1 MILFGFDS
9 RGCDSIFDT
18 WKSYKGEDCCVKY
31 IEPASLSEALE
42 ILSTDDEA
50 RCLAGGATL
59 VAMLNADLV
68 EPSTLIGLRRIDEL
82 AGITVSGDHIR
93 IGAMATHTQIAADER
108 LRGNAAV
115 VRDAAGQIAHPAVRN
130 MGTIGGAVCHA
141 DPNADFPGALVAA
154 GAVLEAVSQSGT
166 RQIPADEFFLDYLET
181 SLEEGEILSAV
192 TIPMEPAE
200 ATGRHLKFSRTHGD
214 YATISISLVLL
225 MNGDACSHARVAVG
239 SAGPTPI
246 HLDEVDSLLIDSPLT
261 AEVIQQAGRKLMEA
275 ADPLDDVRGS
285 AEYRRMI
292 IPGLLQR
299 AVDEALGHS

>member
-1 MILFGFDS
+1 M
-9 RGCDSIFDT
+9 
-18 WKSYKGEDCCVKY
+18 KY

-42 ILSTDDEA
+42 ILSADDEA

-93 IGAMATHTQIAADER
+93 VGAMTTHTQIAADDR
-108 LRGNAAV
+108 LSGNAAV

-154 GAVLEAVSQSGT
+154 GAVLEAVGPSGA
-166 RQIPADEFFLDYLET
+166 RQIPAGEFFLDYLET
-181 SLEEGEILSAV
+181 SLEEDEILSAV
-192 TIPMEPAE
+192 LVPVEPAD
-200 ATGRHLKFSRTHGD
+200 ARGRHLKFSRTHGD
-214 YATISISLVLL
+214 YATISVSLVLVVD
-225 MNGDACSHARVAVG
+225 GDACSYARVAVG
-239 SAGPTPI
+239 SAGPAPI
-246 HLDEVDSLLIDSPLT
+246 HLDEVDTLLTGSTLT
-261 AEVIQQAGRKLMEA
+261 PEVIRQAGGKLMEA
-275 ADPLDDVRGS
+275 ADPVDDVRGS

-299 AVDEALGHS
+299 AVDEALP

>member
-1 MILFGFDS
+1 M
-9 RGCDSIFDT
+9 
-18 WKSYKGEDCCVKY
+18 KY
-31 IEPASLSEALE
+31 VEPASLSEALE
-42 ILSTDDEA
+42 ILSADDEA

-93 IGAMATHTQIAADER
+93 IGAMTTHTQIAADER

-154 GAVLEAVSQSGT
+154 NAALEAVGPSGT

-181 SLEEGEILSAV
+181 SLEEDEILSAV
-192 TIPMEPAE
+192 LAPVEPAD
-200 ATGRHLKFSRTHGD
+200 ARGRHLKFSRTHGD
-214 YATISISLVLL
+214 YATISVSLALV
-225 MNGDACSHARVAVG
+225 MEGDACSYARVAVG
-239 SAGPTPI
+239 SAGPAPI
-246 HLDEVDSLLIDSPLT
+246 HLDEVDSLLTGSALT
-261 AEVIQQAGRKLMEA
+261 AEAINQAGRKLAEA
-275 ADPLDDVRGS
+275 ADPVDDVRGS

-299 AVDEALGHS
+299 AVDEAREAE

>member
-1 MILFGFDS
+1 M
-9 RGCDSIFDT
+9 
-18 WKSYKGEDCCVKY
+18 KY
-31 IEPASLSEALE
+31 IEPDSLSEALE
-42 ILSTDDEA
+42 ILSADDEA

-82 AGITVSGDHIR
+82 AGITVSGDLVR
-93 IGAMATHTQIAADER
+93 IGAMTTHTQIAADER

-154 GAVLEAVSQSGT
+154 NAVLEAAGQSGT
-166 RQIPADEFFLDYLET
+166 RQVPADEFFLDYLET
-181 SLEEGEILSAV
+181 SLEEDEILSAV
-192 TIPMEPAE
+192 LVPVEPAG
-200 ATGRHLKFSRTHGD
+200 ARGRHLKFSRTHGD
-214 YATISISLVLL
+214 YATISVSLVLVL
-225 MNGDACSHARVAVG
+225 DGDACSYARVAVG
-239 SAGPTPI
+239 SAGPAPI
-246 HLDEVDSLLIDSPLT
+246 HLNEADSLLTGPALT
-261 AEVIQQAGRKLMEA
+261 PEVIRQAGRKLMDA
-275 ADPLDDVRGS
+275 ADPVDDVRGS

-299 AVDEALGHS
+299 AVDEALLDMRQI

>member
-1 MILFGFDS
+1 M
-9 RGCDSIFDT
+9 
-18 WKSYKGEDCCVKY
+18 KY

-42 ILSTDDEA
+42 ILSADDEA

-59 VAMLNADLV
+59 VAMLNANLV

-93 IGAMATHTQIAADER
+93 VGAMTTHTQIAADDR
-108 LRGNAAV
+108 LSGNAAV

-154 GAVLEAVSQSGT
+154 DAVLEAVGSSGA
-166 RQIPADEFFLDYLET
+166 RQIPAGEFFLDYLET
-181 SLEEGEILSAV
+181 SLEEDEILSAV
-192 TIPMEPAE
+192 LVPVEPAD
-200 ATGRHLKFSRTHGD
+200 ARGRHLKFSRTHGD
-214 YATISISLVLL
+214 YATISVSLVLVVD
-225 MNGDACSHARVAVG
+225 GDACSYARVAVG
-239 SAGPTPI
+239 SAGPAPI
-246 HLDEVDSLLIDSPLT
+246 HLDEADSLLTGSALT
-261 AEVIQQAGRKLMEA
+261 PEVIRQAGRKLMEA
-275 ADPLDDVRGS
+275 ADPVDDVRGS

-299 AVDEALGHS
+299 AVDEALP

>member
-1 MILFGFDS
+1 MYERPEYNIRISTRQKLPM
-9 RGCDSIFDT
+9 
-18 WKSYKGEDCCVKY
+18 KY

-42 ILSTDDEA
+42 ILSADDGA

-82 AGITVSGDHIR
+82 AGVTVSGDHIR
-93 IGAMATHTQIAADER
+93 IGAMTTHTQIAADDR

-154 GAVLEAVSQSGT
+154 NAVLEATGQSGT

-181 SLEEGEILSAV
+181 SLEEDEILSAV
-192 TIPMEPAE
+192 LVPVEPAD
-200 ATGRHLKFSRTHGD
+200 ARGRHLKFSRTHGD
-214 YATISISLVLL
+214 YATISVSLVLVVD
-225 MNGDACSHARVAVG
+225 GDACSYARVAVG
-239 SAGPTPI
+239 SAGPAPI
-246 HLDEVDSLLIDSPLT
+246 HLDEADSLLTGSALT
-261 AEVIQQAGRKLMEA
+261 PEVIRQAGRKLMEA
-275 ADPLDDVRGS
+275 ADPVDDVRGS

-299 AVDEALGHS
+299 AVDEALP

>member
-1 MILFGFDS
+1 M
-9 RGCDSIFDT
+9 
-18 WKSYKGEDCCVKY
+18 KY

-42 ILSTDDEA
+42 ILSADDEA

-82 AGITVSGDHIR
+82 AGITASGDHIR
-93 IGAMATHTQIAADER
+93 IGAMTTHTQIAADDR

-154 GAVLEAVSQSGT
+154 DAVLEAAGPSGA
-166 RQIPADEFFLDYLET
+166 RQIPAGEFFLDYLET
-181 SLEEGEILSAV
+181 SLEEDEILSAV
-192 TIPMEPAE
+192 LVPVEPAG
-200 ATGRHLKFSRTHGD
+200 ARGRHLKFSRTHGD
-214 YATISISLVLL
+214 YATISVSLVLAVD
-225 MNGDACSHARVAVG
+225 GGACSYARVAVG
-239 SAGPTPI
+239 SAGPAPI
-246 HLDEVDSLLIDSPLT
+246 HLDEVDSLLTGSALSQ
-261 AEVIQQAGRKLMEA
+261 EVIQQAGRKLMEA
-275 ADPLDDVRGS
+275 ADPVDDVRGS

-299 AVDEALGHS
+299 AVDEALH